1 MYATEE
7 STSHAEGDELCRL
20 PDTPATATY
29 GASVTTTS
37 SRLVIALA
45 ITSAVLMLI
54 GFFSVLDKFTNERW
68 CFDRVPWWGPPT
80 DPNSECTGF
89 AWVEKHPG
97 EFPWTL
103 PR

>member
-1 MYATEE
+1 M
-7 STSHAEGDELCRL
+7 
-20 PDTPATATY
+20 TY
-29 GASVTTTS
+29 VASVTTTS

-54 GFFSVLDKFTNERW
+54 GFLFVFERLTGEYW
-68 CFDRVPWWGPPT
+68 CSDRVPWWGPPT
-80 DPNSECTGF
+80 DPDSSCSGF

-97 EFPWTL
+97 EYPWTL